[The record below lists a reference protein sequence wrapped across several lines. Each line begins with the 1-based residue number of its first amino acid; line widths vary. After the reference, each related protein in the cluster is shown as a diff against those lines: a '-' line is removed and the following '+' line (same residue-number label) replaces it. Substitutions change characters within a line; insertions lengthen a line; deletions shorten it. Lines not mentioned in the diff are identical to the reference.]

1 MESCCEQWP
10 LCDTITWHQL
20 FNIIVHISSY
30 RNKTSEERLWI
41 NANLSLPLLP
51 LGTSP
56 LIVVPITGHE
66 KKLEEPSGRKGEQN
80 NQFELFLS

>member
-1 MESCCEQWP
+1 MFEELSH
-10 LCDTITWHQL
+10 TITWHQL

-56 LIVVPITGHE
+56 LIVVPITSHE
-66 KKLEEPSGRKGEQN
+66 KKLEEPSGGKGEQN
-80 NQFELFLS
+80 NQFELFFKLM